1 MLTVYPKLLSNLIT
15 SKDNSSIQVNQMKNI
30 LTTLTLSMSALI
42 ATSAMAAPHDY
53 HRNDHN
59 RYQQSHKY
67 DNRWNNNNHYDNR
80 VNSSQR
86 WRSGQH
92 FPTQFN
98 SSRYHVNYKNHH
110 QLPKPG
116 RYQQWYKVNGNYVLV
131 NERNNRIIRQHF
143 KN

>member
-1 MLTVYPKLLSNLIT
+1 
-15 SKDNSSIQVNQMKNI
+15 MKNI
-30 LTTLTLSMSALI
+30 LTTLALSMSALI

-59 RYQQSHKY
+59 R
-67 DNRWNNNNHYDNR
+67 WNNNNHYDNR

-86 WRSGQH
+86 WRSGQY

-98 SSRYHVNYKNHH
+98 SSRYHVNYKNYR

-116 RYQQWYKVNGNYVLV
+116 RYQQWYKVNGDYVLV
-131 NERNNRIIRQHF
+131 NERNNRIIRVIG
-143 KN
+143 

>member
-1 MLTVYPKLLSNLIT
+1 
-15 SKDNSSIQVNQMKNI
+15 MKNI
-30 LTTLTLSMSALI
+30 LTTLALSMSALI

-59 RYQQSHKY
+59 RYQQNHWDHKY

-86 WRSGQH
+86 WRSGQY

-98 SSRYHVNYKNHH
+98 SSRYHVNYKNYR

-116 RYQQWYKVNGNYVLV
+116 RYQQWYKVNGDYVLMNTATYKV
-131 NERNNRIIRQHF
+131 IKVIQG
-143 KN
+143 